1 MTTLAAT
8 QPGTDTSLV
17 IAPMLVVLVTAVA
30 TLLLG
35 RRPRA
40 RVAVSLGGGVAYAV
54 AVAAI
59 DWFVVLAPDAPGI
72 ATYQVGDWPAPFGI
86 TLVAD
91 GLSAFMLTMVAILGV
106 SSLIFSS
113 RHLPGEEGRSYYFP
127 LFHFLALGVTGAFLT
142 GDLFN
147 LFVWFEVMLMASYVF
162 VAYSGGAEHTRAA
175 FWYVTLNLLASAIFL
190 LGVGGIYA
198 STGTLNMADL
208 ARRLAEPAAYG
219 LDPVPVVGLL
229 GLLLSVFAIKA
240 GLVPFQFWIPTAY
253 RAAPPQIAALLAGA
267 TKKVGIYAIIRLS
280 FTVFAGSNVAVDL
293 GVPGTGLAV
302 DSPLSFVGAALFLMA
317 GASILVGGI
326 GAVGRNS
333 LEGVFAYSSIGQV
346 GFIAI
351 PVAIAATSTSPEL
364 RQLGVA
370 AALVYALNHTLSKGL
385 LFLAVGAIRSATG
398 SSRFDDLG
406 GLAKRSPPLAIA
418 VFVASLALVGIPP
431 LSGFFGKFLVFDAAA
446 RSASAGPVIALLLVG
461 SLLTI
466 AYATR
471 LWNLSFWG
479 AQTPAVETAAI
490 DRVHVVVLI
499 GLATAIVAIGVGFE
513 PVYEFAS
520 TAAEAALDTEG
531 YVDAVDPTDASEL
544 ADSDATGGDHA

>member
-1 MTTLAAT
+1 MATT
-8 QPGTDTSLV
+8 PIGTNSQLV
-17 IAPMLVVLVTAVA
+17 IAPMLIVLVTAVA

-35 RRPRA
+35 RRPQARA
-40 RVAVSLGGGVAYAV
+40 AVSLGGGAAYAV

-59 DWFVVLAPDAPGI
+59 DWYVVLAPNAPGI
-72 ATYQVGDWPAPFGI
+72 ATYQVGDWPAPIGI

-91 GLSAFMLTMVAILGV
+91 GLSAFMLTMVAVLGV
-106 SSLIFSS
+106 ASLVFST
-113 RHLPGEEGRSYYFP
+113 RHLPGDEGRSYYFP

-162 VAYSGGAEHTRAA
+162 VAYSGGPEHTRAA
-175 FWYVTLNLLASAIFL
+175 FWYVSLNLLASAVFL

-240 GLVPFQFWIPTAY
+240 GLVPFQFWIPSAY
-253 RAAPPQIAALLAGA
+253 RAAPPQITALLAGA

-280 FTVFAGSNVAVDL
+280 FTVFAGAEIAVDL
-293 GVPGTGLAV
+293 GVPGTGFAI
-302 DSPLSFVGAALFLMA
+302 DSPLSFVGVALFLMA

-326 GAVGRNS
+326 GAVGRDS

-351 PVAIAATSTSPEL
+351 PVAIAATTTSPEL
-364 RQLGVA
+364 RQLGIV
-370 AALVYALNHTLSKGL
+370 AALVYALNHTLAKGL
-385 LFLAVGAIRSATG
+385 LFLAVGAVRSATG
-398 SSRFDDLG
+398 TSSFADLG
-406 GLAKRSPPLAIA
+406 GLAKRSPALAIA
-418 VFVASLALVGIPP
+418 VFIGSLALVGIPP

-446 RSASAGPVIALLLVG
+446 RSASAGPALVLLLVG

-466 AYATR
+466 AYSTR
-471 LWNLSFWG
+471 MWNRSFWG
-479 AQTPAVETAAI
+479 AQTDAVETAAI
-490 DRVHVVVLI
+490 DPLQVAVLVV
-499 GLATAIVAIGVGFE
+499 LATAILAVGVGFE
-513 PVYEFAS
+513 PVYEFAG
-520 TAAEAALDTEG
+520 AAADAALDTEG
-531 YVDAVDPTDASEL
+531 YVDAVDPADASDL
-544 ADSDATGGDHA
+544 ADSSGGDHT